1 MTRKQ
6 VLETLVEKTALH
18 DVAAWAEQG
27 TDYCE
32 KPRFVAHKDGSFT
45 VRSGYFYR
53 VQGTPPEA
61 MLAEVRK
68 AFPEAKAVSVGDYW
82 NPWPRD
88 SYFELRFTLS

>member
-6 VLETLVEKTALH
+6 VLEALVEKTNLH
-18 DVAAWAEQG
+18 DVSAWAEQG
-27 TDYCE
+27 ETFCS

-53 VQGTPPEA
+53 SQGLKPEV

-68 AFPEAKAVSVGDYW
+68 AFPQAQVVSVGDFF
-82 NPWPRD
+82 NAWPRE
-88 SYFELRFTLS
+88 SYFELRFTV